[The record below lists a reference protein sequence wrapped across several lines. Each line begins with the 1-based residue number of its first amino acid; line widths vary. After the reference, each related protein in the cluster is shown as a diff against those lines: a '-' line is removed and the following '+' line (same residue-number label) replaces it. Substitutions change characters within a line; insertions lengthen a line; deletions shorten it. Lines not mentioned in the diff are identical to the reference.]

1 MHISLSLGRF
11 TSSNLDVKLLT
22 LVQCRLG
29 AVRKR
34 RYQRDDYIQSEPLRL
49 SMLSKAR
56 SDCGKRNHD
65 ELAEEIHQN
74 RQRHV
79 KFRIS
84 VRFTWALGATIW
96 NGLWLAFHDEAPPLA
111 AVCNWFNEFKRGRTN
126 LTDDLREGRPSTA
139 TTENDISAVRLM
151 ALTKD

>member
-1 MHISLSLGRF
+1 MVALM
-11 TSSNLDVKLLT
+11 TSRRGALT
-22 LVQCRLG
+22 ATRDG
-29 AVRKR
+29 ASW
-34 RYQRDDYIQSEPLRL
+34 QR
-49 SMLSKAR
+49 AG
-56 SDCGKRNHD
+56 GKRNHD

-96 NGLWLAFHDEAPPLA
+96 NGLWLAFHDEAPPLPLF
-111 AVCNWFNEFKRGRTN
+111 VTGLTSSNVH

-139 TTENDISAVRLM
+139 TTETTSVLYASWH
-151 ALTKD
+151 